1 MIMKTKMRRLF
12 WLFCLAEIIV
22 FSFITTLQFVEDW
35 LFVLALVL
43 MHGGIIIFIVT
54 KKKYHQIGI
63 NVQKYYYRTYAI
75 LAMYLPILFT
85 KLIYRFL
92 DQPLKEDVITI
103 VTMLITVVAVGIAS
117 VNSWYLAK
125 KLIKEMKK
133 ES

>member
-1 MIMKTKMRRLF
+1 MRRLF

-22 FSFITTLQFVEDW
+22 FCFITTLQFVEGW
-35 LFVLALVL
+35 LFVLALIL
-43 MHGGIIIFIVT
+43 MHGGIVIFIIT
-54 KKKYHQIGI
+54 KKKYRQIGI

-85 KLIYRFL
+85 KLIFRL
-92 DQPLKEDVITI
+92 LEKSLNEDVITI
-103 VTMLITVVAVGIAS
+103 VTLSITVVAVGIAS

-125 KLIKEMKK
+125 ELIKETKK